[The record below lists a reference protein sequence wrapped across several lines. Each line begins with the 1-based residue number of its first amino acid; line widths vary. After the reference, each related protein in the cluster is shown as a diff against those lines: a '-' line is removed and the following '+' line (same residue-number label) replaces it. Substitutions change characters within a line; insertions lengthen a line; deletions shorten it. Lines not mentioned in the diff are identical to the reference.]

1 MKNNIVDAIIE
12 IPLNTK
18 NKFEIDETTGKIR
31 LDRVLYSAMNY
42 PVEYGY
48 IALDAIAA
56 FGCVIEHHVS
66 FAAFDTAF
74 VPFLT

>member
-31 LDRVLYSAMNY
+31 LDSNHKNM
-42 PVEYGY
+42 
-48 IALDAIAA
+48 
-56 FGCVIEHHVS
+56 VS
-66 FAAFDTAF
+66 VTLSWTVSERAR
-74 VPFLT
+74 